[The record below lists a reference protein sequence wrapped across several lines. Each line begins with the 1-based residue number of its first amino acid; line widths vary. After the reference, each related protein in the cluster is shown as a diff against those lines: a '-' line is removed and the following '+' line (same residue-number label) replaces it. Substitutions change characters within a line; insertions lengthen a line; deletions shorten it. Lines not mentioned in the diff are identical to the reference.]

1 MVYTS
6 IFILM
11 VYLMRLVRIMRQLMV
26 SVLQQEYVKTAVLKE
41 E

>member
-26 SVLQQEYVKTAVLKE
+26 SVLQQEYVRTAVLKE

>member
-1 MVYTS
+1 MS